1 MTDLHKR
8 RFTRVRVKWPVEMGD
23 RQSSHRWDGQITEK
37 TIKARFVE
45 KENDLHWP
53 GVRHRHLVYS
63 VHRYEDEI
71 TGADGDIL
79 FVDRGRARATDY
91 IEEFI
96 CVPMGV
102 KTGGKAGWQL
112 IQNDDTPLCTASGA
126 CLDQSG

>member
-1 MTDLHKR
+1 MTRGGAGGRVSSPVPLRHAHHVVLFADAIAFFKAHGFRLREIKR
-8 RFTRVRVKWPVEMGD
+8 VGLA
-23 RQSSHRWDGQITEK
+23 EK

-63 VHRYEDEI
+63 VHRHEDEI

-91 IEEFI
+91 IPSPEY
-96 CVPMGV
+96 
-102 KTGGKAGWQL
+102 
-112 IQNDDTPLCTASGA
+112 
-126 CLDQSG
+126 